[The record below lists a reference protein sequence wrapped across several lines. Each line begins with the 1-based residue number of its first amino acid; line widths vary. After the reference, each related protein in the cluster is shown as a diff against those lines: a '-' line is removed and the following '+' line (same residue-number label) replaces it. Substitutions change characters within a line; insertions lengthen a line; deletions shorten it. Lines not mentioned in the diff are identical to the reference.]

1 MYQYNATNRI
11 LNDLNIIFV
20 ISLKLKEEVFIGRAN
35 NSNIRLSD
43 VSVSRNHAKLE
54 YFNGDFYLE
63 DIGSKFGTLL
73 LIQNNIL
80 FLPYKDIN
88 IQTGRSLL
96 MFKLKR
102 TCLGLFKCYKNKLYN
117 NKSYLESFLNNEKK
131 VYTQILETF
140 NKNIIDP
147 IEKFSSI
154 SGSCTPSEKSSVTI
168 EEKKLNDTK
177 SIDNKEL
184 NEEEKSEEK
193 NSENTN
199 MKLNISN
206 GQGNNEILIE
216 SYKEENQENNN
227 NNEYT
232 ESIPIFNLNI
242 DKLNK
247 DILVKEENKKQNES
261 HDLFINEINNDEN
274 KINTDKNNKNIFS
287 KLNVMKL
294 LNKKDNINQR
304 SISAFNNKQKINLN
318 LKLSQIN
325 INNNFKNNDLALTQR
340 DNKDKNIIAISKEYF
355 TFTKEQMDQIMELLV
370 VWKSA
375 LE

>member
-117 NKSYLESFLNNEKK
+117 NKSYLETFLNNEKK

-193 NSENTN
+193 KSENIN

-206 GQGNNEILIE
+206 GQENKEILIE
-216 SYKEENQENNN
+216 SYKEENQENNNN

-247 DILVKEENKKQNES
+247 DILIKEENKKQNES

-304 SISAFNNKQKINLN
+304 SISAFNNKKKINSN

-340 DNKDKNIIAISKEYF
+340 DNKDKNIIAISKEQN
-355 TFTKEQMDQIMELLV
+355 K
-370 VWKSA
+370 A
-375 LE
+375 

>member
-1 MYQYNATNRI
+1 MYQYNTSNRN
-11 LNDLNIIFV
+11 LSDLNVIFV
-20 ISLKLKEEVFIGRAN
+20 ISLKLNGQVYIGRAN
-35 NSNIRLSD
+35 NSNIRVSD
-43 VSVSRNHAKLE
+43 VSVSRNHAKLK
-54 YFNGDFYLE
+54 YINGDFYLE

-80 FLPYKDIN
+80 FLPCKDIN

-102 TCLGLFKCYKNKLYN
+102 TCFGLFKCYKNKLYN

-131 VYTQILETF
+131 VYSQILESY
-140 NKNIIDP
+140 NKNVIDP

-154 SGSCTPSEKSSVTI
+154 SGSCTPSEKSIVTI
-168 EEKKLNDTK
+168 EENKINDTK

-193 NSENTN
+193 NSENIN
-199 MKLNISN
+199 VKLNISN
-206 GQGNNEILIE
+206 GLENREILIE
-216 SYKEENQENNN
+216 SNIKQNDKENN

-247 DILVKEENKKQNES
+247 NLLIKEESKKQNES
-261 HDLFINEINNDEN
+261 HDILINEINNDEN
-274 KINTDKNNKNIFS
+274 KINIDKKNENIFS

-294 LNKKDNINQR
+294 LNKKDNLNQR
-304 SISAFNNKQKINLN
+304 SISAFNNKQKINSN
-318 LKLSQIN
+318 LKLSQLN

-340 DNKDKNIIAISKEYF
+340 DNKDKNFIRISEEPNK
-355 TFTKEQMDQIMELLV
+355 
-370 VWKSA
+370 
-375 LE
+375 

>member
-184 NEEEKSEEK
+184 NEEEK
-193 NSENTN
+193 
-199 MKLNISN
+199 
-206 GQGNNEILIE
+206 
-216 SYKEENQENNN
+216 
-227 NNEYT
+227 
-232 ESIPIFNLNI
+232 
-242 DKLNK
+242 
-247 DILVKEENKKQNES
+247 
-261 HDLFINEINNDEN
+261 
-274 KINTDKNNKNIFS
+274 
-287 KLNVMKL
+287 
-294 LNKKDNINQR
+294 
-304 SISAFNNKQKINLN
+304 
-318 LKLSQIN
+318 
-325 INNNFKNNDLALTQR
+325 
-340 DNKDKNIIAISKEYF
+340 
-355 TFTKEQMDQIMELLV
+355 
-370 VWKSA
+370 
-375 LE
+375 